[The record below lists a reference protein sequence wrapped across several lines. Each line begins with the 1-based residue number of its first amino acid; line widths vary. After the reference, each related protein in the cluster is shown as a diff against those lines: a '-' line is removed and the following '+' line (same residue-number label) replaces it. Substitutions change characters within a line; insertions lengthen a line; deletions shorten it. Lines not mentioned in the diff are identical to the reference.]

1 MSRKQRASSRQPAG
15 RAGAIG
21 QPEGRRLDQM
31 LAQAIQHHQAGRLAE
46 AEAHYR
52 HILQVDPRQPDALHL
67 LGVLVFQRG
76 DGTRAAE
83 LIGRAIAVLPGSAE
97 MHFNLGVVLAGLGR
111 PAEAAASY
119 RRALALQPA
128 HAGAHLNLGTLLR
141 DDGRFEEALAS
152 YRRAAALAPRLVEAQ
167 LTLGAL
173 LCQMGR
179 PAEAVPHF
187 RHAAALRP
195 DDATVLH
202 RFGDA
207 LRAAGDLAGASEVY
221 QRALA
226 LRPDWPEVRNSLVVA
241 LVGLGRLDEAAEQCR
256 LAIAAA
262 PEQAVLHDN
271 LGAILAAQGEFA
283 AAIACHRRALALQP
297 ALVAAHN
304 NLGNALR
311 DSGRLDE
318 AVASFQQALRYQ
330 PDHAAA
336 HVGLAL
342 TYLLQGDL
350 LRGFAEFEWRWRW
363 PEYTPVPLTFAE
375 PQWDGGDLAGRTIL
389 LHAEQG
395 FGDTLQ
401 FVRYVPRLAA
411 RGGRVVLAAQPA
423 LAPLL
428 ARLPG
433 VIRLLGEEEL
443 VPPFDVHAP
452 LLSLPHLFGTTLA
465 TVPAEVPYLT
475 ADPARQAAWAARLRG
490 DGRPRVGLVWAGNP
504 GHKKDRWR
512 SLPLAALA
520 PLAGVDGVTFYSLQK
535 GPAATQAGSPPP
547 GLALRDLSPE
557 LTDFGETAAAAANL
571 DLIITV
577 DTAVAHLAGALG
589 RPVWLLL
596 SAAPDWRWQRTG
608 ERSPWYPTMRL
619 FRQEELGVWAPVVAR
634 VAAALARAAWT
645 DGT

>member
-1 MSRKQRASSRQPAG
+1 MGGKRRSSGGHPSGRAAVPVAAAG
-15 RAGAIG
+15 RTRDA
-21 QPEGRRLDQM
+21 L
-31 LAQAIQHHQAGRLAE
+31 LAQAVQHHQAGRLAE
-46 AEAHYR
+46 AEALYR
-52 HILQVDPRQPDALHL
+52 RILHREPRQPDALHL
-67 LGVLVFQRG
+67 LGVLTFQRG
-76 DGTRAAE
+76 DAARAAE
-83 LIGRAIAVLPGSAE
+83 LIGRAIAALPGSAE
-97 MHFNLGVVLAGLGR
+97 MHFNLGVVLARLGR

-119 RRALALQPA
+119 RRAIALQPA

-141 DDGRFEEALAS
+141 DAGRVEEALAS

-167 LTLGAL
+167 LNLGAL
-173 LCQMGR
+173 LCQAGR
-179 PAEAVPHF
+179 PAEAVPHL
-187 RHAAALRP
+187 RQAAVLRP
-195 DDATVLH
+195 DDAMVLQ
-202 RFGDA
+202 RLGDA
-207 LRAAGDLAGASEVY
+207 LRTAGQLTEASEVY

-226 LRPDWPEVRNSLVVA
+226 LRPDSPEVRNSLAVA
-241 LVGLGRLDEAAEQCR
+241 LAGLGRLDEAAEQCR

-262 PEQAVLHDN
+262 PEQAVPHDN
-271 LGAILAAQGEFA
+271 LGAILTAQGEFA
-283 AAIACHRRALALQP
+283 AAIDCHRRALALQP
-297 ALVAAHN
+297 GLVAAHN

-311 DSGRLDE
+311 DSGRLEE
-318 AVASFQQALRYQ
+318 AVASFQRALDYQ

-350 LRGFAEFEWRWRW
+350 ARGFAEFEWRWRW
-363 PEYTPVPLTFAE
+363 PEYTPAPLTFAE
-375 PQWDGGDLAGRTIL
+375 PPWDGGDLAGRTIL

-411 RGGRVVLAAQPA
+411 RGGRVVLVAQPA

-428 ARLPG
+428 ARLSG
-433 VIRLLGEEEL
+433 VARLLGEEEL

-475 ADPARQAAWAARLRG
+475 ADPVRQTAWAERLRG
-490 DGRPRVGLVWAGNP
+490 DGRLRVGLVWAGNP

-520 PLAGVDGVTFYSLQK
+520 PLAGSAGVTFYSLQK
-535 GPAATQAGSPPP
+535 GPAAEQAGSPPP
-547 GLALRDLSPE
+547 GLVLRDLGPE
-557 LTDFGETAAAAANL
+557 LTDFGETAAVVANL

-619 FRQEELGVWAPVVAR
+619 FRQEELGVWRPVVAR
-634 VAAALARAAWT
+634 VAAALRALT
-645 DGT
+645 DGA